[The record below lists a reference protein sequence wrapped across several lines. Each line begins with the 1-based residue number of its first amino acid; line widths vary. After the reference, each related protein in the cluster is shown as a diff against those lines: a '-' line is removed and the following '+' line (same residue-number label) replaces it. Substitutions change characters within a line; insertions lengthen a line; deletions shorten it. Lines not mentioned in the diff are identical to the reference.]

1 MRPVM
6 GRASVAL
13 LFLPLA
19 VHVVVGQLQ
28 VGPRPLPPQREI
40 IVSRDRVDRLER
52 WLKAVDQHE
61 PGEIDDA
68 ASEIGRFSETALRDL
83 WVDGQSLVALMR
95 DRKASV
101 FQATS
106 GPPLRTRI
114 IYKPADLRRMTVL
127 ACAAA
132 GLLDDRD
139 CVAIDAKRALDV
151 QAARLAEHATTSR
164 EAGDEDNY
172 ILRRA
177 ALLHADVAMLAPSA
191 AAEHA
196 SGTRRCGRL
205 LPSPCASPRRTGS
218 TVTYSSSVSTG
229 TSDARYSMRC
239 ACPTSHCPTQSA
251 IAMVHDWYRATSA
264 WMILTENHDTKHLD
278 RAREIFPNDQDL
290 LFLSGCQHEAYARPL
305 IQSAVQTAVLPT
317 GVSIDVD
324 SARREL
330 RRAESFFRGALSL
343 DPAHAEARLRL
354 GRTLGLL
361 DRHADAASELRATS
375 ESLADVEQRY
385 YSDLFLGAE
394 EEALGR
400 FDAAR
405 AAYGRA
411 RQGYPRAQSP
421 YLALSALAR
430 RTGDRAGALRA
441 TQEMFDLSKDPARND
456 PWWSYFEVG
465 ARNAEDWLD
474 ELRRPFKR
482 ARP

>member
-1 MRPVM
+1 MGDAAVTTDVRREIARHFPTDRYEPGAPAVMGERMSRCSLSERDHPQRGEAMYASGSIRPVM

-83 WVDGQSLVALMR
+83 WVDAQALVALMR
-95 DRKASV
+95 DRKTSV

-106 GPPLRTRI
+106 GPPPLRTRI
-114 IYKPADLRRMTVL
+114 IYKPADLRRMRVL

-139 CVAIDAKRALDV
+139 CVAIDAKGALDG
-151 QAARLAEHATTSR
+151 QAARLAEHAATSR

-191 AAEHA
+191 AAEPVSHMQ
-196 SGTRRCGRL
+196 RCGRL

-229 TSDARYSMRC
+229 TSDARYSTRC
-239 ACPTSHCPTQSA
+239 ARQASQCPTQSA
-251 IAMVHDWYRATSA
+251 IGWST
-264 WMILTENHDTKHLD
+264 
-278 RAREIFPNDQDL
+278 
-290 LFLSGCQHEAYARPL
+290 
-305 IQSAVQTAVLPT
+305 T
-317 GVSIDVD
+317 GIV
-324 SARREL
+324 
-330 RRAESFFRGALSL
+330 
-343 DPAHAEARLRL
+343 P
-354 GRTLGLL
+354 
-361 DRHADAASELRATS
+361 
-375 ESLADVEQRY
+375 
-385 YSDLFLGAE
+385 
-394 EEALGR
+394 
-400 FDAAR
+400 
-405 AAYGRA
+405 
-411 RQGYPRAQSP
+411 
-421 YLALSALAR
+421 
-430 RTGDRAGALRA
+430 
-441 TQEMFDLSKDPARND
+441 
-456 PWWSYFEVG
+456 
-465 ARNAEDWLD
+465 
-474 ELRRPFKR
+474 RRPG
-482 ARP
+482 